1 MSKYKETIEE
11 LAITG
16 YLDEKEGHYRSLSG
30 WGLIKD
36 LLNQYDKSTDEKKA
50 ALDKHALL
58 VLDKIGNA
66 EYRKNIKS
74 IKKNLQFIA
83 WIFII
88 NISAGAIYLYN
99 VMN

>member
-11 LAITG
+11 LFITG
-16 YLDEKEGHYRSLSG
+16 YLEDKVSVSRL
-30 WGLIKD
+30 GLIKD
-36 LLNQYDKSTDEKKA
+36 LSTQYNNSTDEKKA

-99 VMN
+99 IMN

>member
-11 LAITG
+11 LFITG
-16 YLDEKEGHYRSLSG
+16 YLEDKGSESG

-36 LLNQYDKSTDEKKA
+36 LSTQYDKCNDETKA
-50 ALDKHALL
+50 ALDKHTLL

-88 NISAGAIYLYN
+88 NISAGAIYFYN

>member
-11 LAITG
+11 LFITG
-16 YLDEKEGHYRSLSG
+16 YLEDKGSVSRL
-30 WGLIKD
+30 GLIKD
-36 LLNQYDKSTDEKKA
+36 LSTQYNNSTDEKKA

-83 WIFII
+83 WVFII

>member
-11 LAITG
+11 LFITG
-16 YLDEKEGHYRSLSG
+16 YLEDKVNASRLGLRRDLST
-30 WGLIKD
+30 
-36 LLNQYDKSTDEKKA
+36 QYNNSTDEKKA

-83 WIFII
+83 WVFII

>member
-11 LAITG
+11 LFITG
-16 YLDEKEGHYRSLSG
+16 YLEDKVSDTRL
-30 WGLIKD
+30 GLMKD
-36 LLNQYDKSTDEKKA
+36 LSTQYNNSTDEKKA

-83 WIFII
+83 WVFII

>member
-11 LAITG
+11 LFITG
-16 YLDEKEGHYRSLSG
+16 YLEDKVSDTRL
-30 WGLIKD
+30 GLMKD
-36 LLNQYDKSTDEKKA
+36 LSTQYNNSTDEKKA

-58 VLDKIGNA
+58 VLDKISNA

-83 WIFII
+83 WVFII

>member
-11 LAITG
+11 LFITG

-30 WGLIKD
+30 LGLRRD
-36 LLNQYDKSTDEKKA
+36 LSTQYNNSTDEKKA

-58 VLDKIGNA
+58 VLGKLSNQ

-83 WIFII
+83 WVFII

>member
-11 LAITG
+11 LFITG
-16 YLDEKEGHYRSLSG
+16 YLEDKVSVSRL
-30 WGLIKD
+30 GLIKD
-36 LLNQYDKSTDEKKA
+36 LSTQYNNSTDEKKA

-74 IKKNLQFIA
+74 IKKNLQFIV
-83 WIFII
+83 WLIII
-88 NISAGAIYLYN
+88 NLCAGVIYLYN

>member
-11 LAITG
+11 LFITG
-16 YLDEKEGHYRSLSG
+16 YLEDKVSVSRLGLRRDLST
-30 WGLIKD
+30 
-36 LLNQYDKSTDEKKA
+36 QYNNSNDEKKA

-66 EYRKNIKS
+66 EYRKNINS

-83 WIFII
+83 WTFII
-88 NISAGAIYLYN
+88 SISIGVIILIAEMA
-99 VMN
+99 

>member
-11 LAITG
+11 LFITG
-16 YLDEKEGHYRSLSG
+16 YLEDKVSVSRL
-30 WGLIKD
+30 GLIKD
-36 LLNQYDKSTDEKKA
+36 LSTQYNNSTDEKKA

-88 NISAGAIYLYN
+88 NISAGAIYFYN

>member
-11 LAITG
+11 LFITG
-16 YLDEKEGHYRSLSG
+16 YLDEKVSVSRL
-30 WGLIKD
+30 GLIKD
-36 LLNQYDKSTDEKKA
+36 LSTQYNNSTDEKKA

>member
-11 LAITG
+11 LFITG
-16 YLDEKEGHYRSLSG
+16 YLEDKVSVSRL
-30 WGLIKD
+30 GLMKD
-36 LLNQYDKSTDEKKA
+36 LSTQYNNSTDEKKA

-83 WIFII
+83 WVFII

>member
-11 LAITG
+11 LFITG
-16 YLDEKEGHYRSLSG
+16 YLEDKVSVSRL
-30 WGLIKD
+30 GLIKD
-36 LLNQYDKSTDEKKA
+36 LSTQYNNSTDEKKA

-58 VLDKIGNA
+58 VLGKLSNQ

>member
-11 LAITG
+11 LFITG
-16 YLDEKEGHYRSLSG
+16 YLEDKVSVSRL
-30 WGLIKD
+30 GLIKD
-36 LLNQYDKSTDEKKA
+36 LSTQYNNSTDEKKA

-66 EYRKNIKS
+66 EYRKNINS

-83 WIFII
+83 WTFII
-88 NISAGAIYLYN
+88 SISIGVITLIAEMA
-99 VMN
+99 

>member
-11 LAITG
+11 LFITG
-16 YLDEKEGHYRSLSG
+16 YLEDKVSDTRL
-30 WGLIKD
+30 GLMKD
-36 LLNQYDKSTDEKKA
+36 LSTQYNNSTDEKKA

-83 WIFII
+83 WLIII
-88 NISAGAIYLYN
+88 NLCAGVIYLYN

>member
-11 LAITG
+11 LFITG
-16 YLDEKEGHYRSLSG
+16 YLEDKVSVSRL
-30 WGLIKD
+30 GLIKD
-36 LLNQYDKSTDEKKA
+36 LSTQYNNSTDEKKA

-83 WIFII
+83 WVFII

-99 VMN
+99 VIN

>member
-11 LAITG
+11 LFITG
-16 YLDEKEGHYRSLSG
+16 YLEDKVSDSRL
-30 WGLIKD
+30 GLIKD
-36 LLNQYDKSTDEKKA
+36 LSTQYNNSTDETKA

>member
-11 LAITG
+11 LFLTG
-16 YLDEKEGHYRSLSG
+16 YLEYKVSDTRL
-30 WGLIKD
+30 GLMKD
-36 LLNQYDKSTDEKKA
+36 LSTQYNNSTDKKKA

>member
-11 LAITG
+11 LFITG
-16 YLDEKEGHYRSLSG
+16 YLEDKVSDTRL
-30 WGLIKD
+30 GLMKD
-36 LLNQYDKSTDEKKA
+36 LSTQYNNSTDEKKA

-83 WIFII
+83 WVFII

-99 VMN
+99 VLN

>member
-11 LAITG
+11 LFITG
-16 YLDEKEGHYRSLSG
+16 YLEDKVSVSRLGLRRDLST
-30 WGLIKD
+30 
-36 LLNQYDKSTDEKKA
+36 QYNNSTDEKKA

>member
-11 LAITG
+11 LFITG
-16 YLDEKEGHYRSLSG
+16 YLEDKVSVSRL
-30 WGLIKD
+30 GLIKD
-36 LLNQYDKSTDEKKA
+36 LSTQYNNSTDEKKA

-99 VMN
+99 LIN

>member
-11 LAITG
+11 LFITG
-16 YLDEKEGHYRSLSG
+16 YLEDKVSVSRL
-30 WGLIKD
+30 GLIKD
-36 LLNQYDKSTDEKKA
+36 LSTQYNNSTDEKKA

-83 WIFII
+83 WVFII

>member
-11 LAITG
+11 LFITG
-16 YLDEKEGHYRSLSG
+16 YLEDKVSVSRL
-30 WGLIKD
+30 GLIKD
-36 LLNQYDKSTDEKKA
+36 LSTQYNNSTDEKKA

-74 IKKNLQFIA
+74 IKKNPQFIA

>member
-11 LAITG
+11 LFITG
-16 YLDEKEGHYRSLSG
+16 YLEDKVSVSRL
-30 WGLIKD
+30 GLIKD
-36 LLNQYDKSTDEKKA
+36 LSTQYNNSTDEKKA

-83 WIFII
+83 WVFII
-88 NISAGAIYLYN
+88 NLCAGVIYLYN

>member
-11 LAITG
+11 LFITG
-16 YLDEKEGHYRSLSG
+16 YLEDKVSVSRL
-30 WGLIKD
+30 GLIKD
-36 LLNQYDKSTDEKKA
+36 LSTQYNNSTDEKKA